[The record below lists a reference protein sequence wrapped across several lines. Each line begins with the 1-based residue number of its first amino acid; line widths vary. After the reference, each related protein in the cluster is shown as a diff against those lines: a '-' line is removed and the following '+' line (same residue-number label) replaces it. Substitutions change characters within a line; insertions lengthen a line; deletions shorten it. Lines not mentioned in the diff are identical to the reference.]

1 MSNQWFQ
8 NWYLKLI
15 QNGQIALEKS
25 KMKSVNEWDISI
37 IACDP
42 IKKSLVWNL
51 AWNHHN
57 LAGNSKHCCS
67 TFKSK
72 FSRFYKKFVFI
83 LDGDD
88 SVMGEFWFA
97 VSGVMLFNFFFL
109 LLTKVV
115 KWVVGIRAVFWPWVL
130 NQADSKAA
138 SEVVLWAGLTRRM
151 LLMRSLASLDTLAK
165 YSSGKLKS
173 PRRILAFVSSKE
185 SSRNG
190 ESPLRA
196 T

>member
-1 MSNQWFQ
+1 MCGGGVGILLYNF
-8 NWYLKLI
+8 
-15 QNGQIALEKS
+15 
-25 KMKSVNEWDISI
+25 
-37 IACDP
+37 
-42 IKKSLVWNL
+42 KKFL
-51 AWNHHN
+51 
-57 LAGNSKHCCS
+57 
-67 TFKSK
+67 

-83 LDGDD
+83 LEGED

-130 NQADSKAA
+130 NQADSKATSDVA
-138 SEVVLWAGLTRRM
+138 LWAALTRRM
-151 LLMRSLASLDTLAK
+151 LLMRSLASLDTLSK

-185 SSRNG
+185 SSRKG
-190 ESPLRA
+190 ESPLKKRDNSIINEFFK
-196 T
+196 TW